1 MISMNCRL
9 SLTPV
14 RRLGIPWVSPGVNWG
29 TELQPFSG
37 ESSER
42 AHRLRG
48 VTQLERARQ

>member
-14 RRLGIPWVSPGVNWG
+14 RRLGITWVSPGVNWG

-37 ESSER
+37 ETSER
-42 AHRLRG
+42 AHRLR
-48 VTQLERARQ
+48 V